1 MYVSTTYGVGDTV
14 YLTDDGA
21 CVIRAT
27 VREIRIT
34 QYEHSM
40 STRYLLTYGDDCEL
54 TREEATLHRSPDAAF
69 RAYDRAHPN
78 TQELQAA

>member
-1 MYVSTTYGVGDTV
+1 MYVSTIYGVGDTV

-34 QYEHSM
+34 QYEHST
-40 STRYLLTYGDDCEL
+40 STRYLVAYGNDSEL
-54 TREEATLHRSPDAAF
+54 NREESTLHRSPESAF
-69 RAYDRAHPN
+69 RAYDRAHLSV
-78 TQELQAA
+78 TALETA